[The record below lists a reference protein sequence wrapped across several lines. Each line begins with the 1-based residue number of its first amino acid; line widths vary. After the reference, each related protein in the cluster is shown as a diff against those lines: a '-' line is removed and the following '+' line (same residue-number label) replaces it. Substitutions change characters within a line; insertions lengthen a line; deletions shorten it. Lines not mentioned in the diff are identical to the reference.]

1 MGLFAKPEVVI
12 AKESSNAKEYLR
24 QLEELAEKAAGE
36 NAKKIAKE
44 IAVVKAGIIGE
55 DNILFELKNSGMDM
69 VVLHDLYIES
79 VSGASAQI
87 DFLVLTPKINF
98 VLECKNL
105 FGNIEIN
112 SKGDF
117 IRTIRCGGR
126 YYKEGIYSPITQ
138 NQRHLQVLKERR
150 SENDGKI
157 LAAGKNYLFKDF
169 FRGLVVL
176 ANPKTV
182 VNDRYAKKEVKEQVI
197 RADQLIET
205 IQRMNK
211 ASKESASSL
220 KDLKEMGERYLQ
232 MHIEKPITYIEK
244 FKQEEL
250 EDQPAAEQ
258 PALIEPAKPELPEK
272 NRCPKCGKPLV
283 MREARRGAHVGEKFW
298 GCTGFPQCHFIKKIV
313 RTENE

>member
-1 MGLFAKPEVVI
+1 MGLFSKPEVVI

-117 IRTIRCGGR
+117 IRTICCGGR

-138 NQRHLQVLKERR
+138 NQRHLQVLKEEADSLDALFIRFIVSINWSARMTCSLTSFFAYR
-150 SENDGKI
+150 SLTTVFG
-157 LAAGKNYLFKDF
+157 LAS
-169 FRGLVVL
+169 
-176 ANPKTV
+176 T
-182 VNDRYAKKEVKEQVI
+182 
-197 RADQLIET
+197 T
-205 IQRMNK
+205 
-211 ASKESASSL
+211 
-220 KDLKEMGERYLQ
+220 
-232 MHIEKPITYIEK
+232 
-244 FKQEEL
+244 
-250 EDQPAAEQ
+250 
-258 PALIEPAKPELPEK
+258 
-272 NRCPKCGKPLV
+272 KPL
-283 MREARRGAHVGEKFW
+283 
-298 GCTGFPQCHFIKKIV
+298 KKSL
-313 RTENE
+313 NK